1 MYKNDGSRLVIG
13 ESGSDN
19 ATRSRIK
26 IDATNRR
33 NSGRLQRKNNAKFS
47 DCFTGSRKSFSI
59 KGRGS
64 SVVEQPIRKLRQRH
78 LNKQD
83 SLRIQQLSCP
93 SRPITTHHSRS
104 YNAKRTQA
112 ELLTF
117 FPCSPC
123 IT

>member
-1 MYKNDGSRLVIG
+1 MYKNDGGVLVIG

-47 DCFTGSRKSFSI
+47 DYFTGSRKSFSI

-64 SVVEQPIRKLRQRH
+64 SVVEQPIRNRQVVGSTPT
-78 LNKQD
+78 LG
-83 SLRIQQLSCP
+83 S
-93 SRPITTHHSRS
+93 T
-104 YNAKRTQA
+104 
-112 ELLTF
+112 
-117 FPCSPC
+117 
-123 IT
+123 

>member
-1 MYKNDGSRLVIG
+1 MTGPKTGGRSDVQERWSRLVIG

-64 SVVEQPIRKLRQRH
+64 SVVEQPSRNRQVVGSTPT
-78 LNKQD
+78 LG
-83 SLRIQQLSCP
+83 
-93 SRPITTHHSRS
+93 SRVSRS
-104 YNAKRTQA
+104 GPETRWPVRT
-112 ELLTF
+112 
-117 FPCSPC
+117 
-123 IT
+123 